1 MQSGQEKKDPDA
13 KPTSG
18 DPTATLVLGLLEM
31 KGGKIFS
38 KSPGDKINYMSVPF
52 VRLRK

>member
-18 DPTATLVLGLLEM
+18 DATLVLGLLEM